1 MDQITEAA
9 AVSVSTRNPV
19 RRLYNWVLHWAHTPY
34 GTPALFVLA
43 FVESSFFPVPP
54 DVLLMALAL
63 SRREKA
69 WWYAAVC
76 SVGSVLGGVAGWV
89 IGAAFYDTVG
99 HRIIEG
105 LGYQEQFNLVGT
117 YFQENAFLYILTA
130 AFTPIPFKVFTI
142 ASGVWHISLVTLIA
156 ASVIGRS
163 GRFFL
168 VAGSLHFFGAPV
180 KQFIERYFDLLTFAF
195 LGLLVGGY
203 FLIRLMMG

>member
-1 MDQITEAA
+1 MGESRTPFTSSRDRVRDMGGWVGRRELPAGGGAWGRMDQITEAA

-76 SVGSVLGGVAGWV
+76 SVG
-89 IGAAFYDTVG
+89 
-99 HRIIEG
+99 
-105 LGYQEQFNLVGT
+105 
-117 YFQENAFLYILTA
+117 
-130 AFTPIPFKVFTI
+130 
-142 ASGVWHISLVTLIA
+142 
-156 ASVIGRS
+156 
-163 GRFFL
+163 
-168 VAGSLHFFGAPV
+168 
-180 KQFIERYFDLLTFAF
+180 
-195 LGLLVGGY
+195 
-203 FLIRLMMG
+203 